1 MCQRIA
7 MTDIRILSD
16 ILTNKIAA
24 GEVVERPVS
33 VVKELVENALDAG
46 ATRITAE
53 IVKGGRDL
61 IRIADN
67 GSGMS
72 RDNALLA
79 IERYATSKIF
89 TDEDLFS
96 IKTFGFR
103 GEALPSMAA
112 VSRFTL
118 TTREQQSD
126 LAVKIQINGGRIVN
140 VEDAGAPI
148 GTMVEVA
155 QLYFNTPAR
164 RKFLKGVNTEMGH
177 IADVFTGLALGAP
190 GVGFRLFHNDRPVKA
205 FSASATMETRAGEVF
220 GMDALSKLKK
230 IELAGDGVT
239 ITGFLSDPVDPL
251 FTRSTARN
259 LRLFVN
265 NRLVNDRSLVA
276 AILQGYRGRLM
287 KGRYPLGLVFVT
299 LAPDRVDVNVHP
311 SKLEV
316 RFVDQQRIFS
326 LVVRAVGNAFL
337 KSVENEPL
345 AVSSSSRVEY
355 EAEQSN
361 YDKNDKDPES
371 KDRDVNGRDNTDSMD
386 DPIHRSIGRPMER
399 HIDRSLFQWETPVE
413 GSSPSSVSAP
423 ESVFNQPSFPKTS
436 FPGQRLQGQSS
447 LGRPLNKPEQNP
459 PLPDLLLKPGQDS
472 SLKQRQQS
480 MPDPV
485 VIGQVFGTYI
495 IVEYGQQMVLLDQHA
510 AHERIVYERLK
521 RRSEGHT
528 IPSQTLAVPETL
540 ELTYVEADLLE
551 SILPDLAALGMEVEP
566 FGGTAFIVKS
576 VPAIIDHRDVRPL
589 VLDIVANLAESG
601 GDPGGVTGGW
611 LDDCLILMAC
621 HSAIRANQVL
631 NSREMQALLS
641 QLDSCENP
649 DHCPHGRPI
658 RIKWDI
664 QDLERLFKRT
674 V

>member
-1 MCQRIA
+1 

-46 ATRITAE
+46 ATRISAE

-79 IERYATSKIF
+79 IERYATNKIF

-126 LAVKIQINGGRIVN
+126 LAVKIQINGGRV
-140 VEDAGAPI
+140 VDVQDAGAPI

-164 RKFLKGVNTEMGH
+164 RKFLKGINTEMGH
-177 IADVFTGLALGAP
+177 IADVFTGMALGAP
-190 GVGFRLFHNDRPVKA
+190 GIAFRLSHNDRLVKA
-205 FSASATMETRAGEVF
+205 FSASATMETRAAEVF
-220 GMDALSKLKK
+220 GLDALSKFKK
-230 IELAGDGVT
+230 IELAVDGIT

-251 FTRSTARN
+251 FTRATSKN

-287 KGRYPLGLVFVT
+287 KGRYPLGIVFVT

-326 LVVRAVGNAFL
+326 LVARAVREAFL
-337 KSVENEPL
+337 RSDGVDLSV
-345 AVSSSSRVEY
+345 ASASSRNEY
-355 EAEQSN
+355 RPGQPED
-361 YDKNDKDPES
+361 DKRSKDPDS
-371 KDRDVNGRDNTDSMD
+371 QDSAADSMGRTID
-386 DPIHRSIGRPMER
+386 GAAEGSTGRPTDHHMG
-399 HIDRSLFQWETPVE
+399 RSPFQWGTPPGE
-413 GSSPSSVSAP
+413 SSSVSAP
-423 ESVFNQPSFPKTS
+423 EPEPLFVEPPSPD
-436 FPGQRLQGQSS
+436 Q
-447 LGRPLNKPEQNP
+447 
-459 PLPDLLLKPGQDS
+459 PLPDALSRPGQALS
-472 SLKQRQQS
+472 EQRRHS
-480 MPDPV
+480 RPV
-485 VIGQVFGTYI
+485 VVGQVFGTYI
-495 IVEYGQQMVLLDQHA
+495 VVEDGRQMVLVDQHA
-510 AHERIVYERLK
+510 AHERIVYDRLK
-521 RRSEGHT
+521 RRSDGYT
-528 IPSQTLAVPETL
+528 VPSQTLAIPETL
-540 ELTYVEADLLE
+540 ELTYAEADLLE
-551 SILPDLAALGMEVEP
+551 GILPDLAAVGMEIEP

-589 VLDIVANLAESG
+589 VLDIVAKLAESG
-601 GDPGGVTGGW
+601 GDPGQVTGEW

-621 HSAIRANQVL
+621 HSAIRANQAL
-631 NSREMQALLS
+631 NLKEMQALLL
-641 QLDSCENP
+641 QLDSCENS

-658 RIKWDI
+658 RIRWDI
-664 QDLERLFKRT
+664 NGLERLFRR
-674 V
+674 VV

>member
-1 MCQRIA
+1 V
-7 MTDIRILSD
+7 TDIRILSD

-46 ATRITAE
+46 ATRISAE

-126 LAVKIQINGGRIVN
+126 FAVKIHINGGRVVS

-164 RKFLKGVNTEMGH
+164 RKFLKGINTEMGH
-177 IADVFTGLALGAP
+177 IADVFTGMALGAP
-190 GVGFRLFHNDRPVKA
+190 GVAFRLSHNDRLVKA

-220 GMDALSKLKK
+220 GLDALSKFKK
-230 IELAGDGVT
+230 IELAVDGVT

-251 FTRSTARN
+251 FTRATSKN

-287 KGRYPLGLVFVT
+287 KGRYPLGIVFVT

-326 LVVRAVGNAFL
+326 LVVRAVGEAFL
-337 KSVENEPL
+337 RSDGVG
-345 AVSSSSRVEY
+345 SSADFMGRSPDDSS
-355 EAEQSN
+355 
-361 YDKNDKDPES
+361 
-371 KDRDVNGRDNTDSMD
+371 M
-386 DPIHRSIGRPMER
+386 GRPGER
-399 HIDRSLFQWETPVE
+399 HREGSLFQWGTPAGE
-413 GSSPSSVSAP
+413 SGSLSVSAP
-423 ESVFNQPSFPKTS
+423 EPEPLFNEPPSPDQPLPTDSLAGPFL
-436 FPGQRLQGQSS
+436 PGGSS
-447 LGRPLNKPEQNP
+447 PDSHGHKPEHPQPMPDVLFESGQAASSKQN
-459 PLPDLLLKPGQDS
+459 
-472 SLKQRQQS
+472 QS
-480 MPDPV
+480 ARPDPV

-495 IVEYGQQMVLLDQHA
+495 VVEDGRNMVLVDQHA
-510 AHERIVYERLK
+510 AHERIVYDRLK
-521 RRSEGHT
+521 RRSDGHT
-528 IPSQTLAVPETL
+528 VPSQTLAVPETI

-551 SILPDLAALGMEVEP
+551 SILSELEAVGMEIEP

-589 VLDIVANLAESG
+589 VLDIVAKLAESG
-601 GDPGGVTGGW
+601 GDPGQVTGEW

-621 HSAIRANQVL
+621 HSAIRANQAL
-631 NSREMQALLS
+631 NIKEMQSLLL

-658 RIKWDI
+658 RIRWDI
-664 QDLERLFKRT
+664 NGLERLFRR
-674 V
+674 VV

>member
-1 MCQRIA
+1 

-118 TTREQQSD
+118 TTRERQSD
-126 LAVKIQINGGRIVN
+126 LAVKIQINGGRVVD

-164 RKFLKGVNTEMGH
+164 RKFLKGIGTEMGH
-177 IADVFTGLALGAP
+177 IADVFTGMALGAP
-190 GVGFRLFHNDRPVKA
+190 GVGFRLLHNDRLVKA

-220 GMDALSKLKK
+220 GLDALSKLRQ
-230 IELAGDGVT
+230 IELAADGITV
-239 ITGFLSDPVDPL
+239 TGFLSDPVDPL
-251 FTRSTARN
+251 FTRGTSKN

-316 RFVDQQRIFS
+316 RFVDQQRVFS
-326 LVVRAVGNAFL
+326 LVVRAVRDAFL
-337 KSVENEPL
+337 RSDGVAPSV
-345 AVSSSSRVEY
+345 ASGSSGVEY
-355 EAEQSN
+355 GAGQPEDGKKS
-361 YDKNDKDPES
+361 KDPES
-371 KDRDVNGRDNTDSMD
+371 QDGEATDGDSADSM
-386 DPIHRSIGRPMER
+386 GRPRKR
-399 HIDRSLFQWETPVE
+399 HTEPSLFQWGAPPGE
-413 GSSPSSVSAP
+413 SSSVSAP
-423 ESVFNQPSFPKTS
+423 EPLFNKPSSSDHPLPDES
-436 FPGQRLQGQSS
+436 QAGPPLQGRSS
-447 LGRPLNKPEQNP
+447 LGMHLHKPGQP
-459 PLPDLLLKPGQDS
+459 IPGALLKPGPAPSPQEC
-472 SLKQRQQS
+472 RQPGS
-480 MPDPV
+480 EPV

-495 IVEYGQQMVLLDQHA
+495 IVQDGRQMVLVDQHA
-510 AHERIVYERLK
+510 AHERIVYDRLK
-521 RRSEGHT
+521 QRSDGNT
-528 IPSQTLAVPETL
+528 VPSQTLAVPETL
-540 ELTYVEADLLE
+540 ELTYAEADLLE
-551 SILPDLAALGMEVEP
+551 SILPDLAAVGMEIEP

-589 VLDIVANLAESG
+589 VLDIVARLAESG
-601 GDPGGVTGGW
+601 GDPGHVTGQW

-621 HSAIRANQVL
+621 HSAIRANQAL
-631 NSREMQALLS
+631 NLREMQALLL

-658 RIKWDI
+658 RIRWGI
-664 QDLERLFKRT
+664 NGLERLFRR
-674 V
+674 VV